1 MPEALARAHHDSVL
15 SGPARSGPRTGHAGF
30 AAATFRRLRSLP
42 ARGYAGAALAA
53 VLTEIVVNALTLQH
67 ERHPAPF
74 FAARPQALGAPPSSA
89 APPLQAA
96 RADGST
102 IVAVLPPARPA
113 DLGGVDAIG
122 DILRADSSPEG
133 IEPASNPG
141 GVDAIGD
148 ILRADSGKDAQKQ
161 VLAAQNALIKLGYSL
176 KADGSPGA
184 ATSAAL
190 RDFERSRSLPLS
202 TEITPRLLKLLT
214 AAASASGH

>member
-1 MPEALARAHHDSVL
+1 MPEALARARRDAVFSEPRRP
-15 SGPARSGPRTGHAGF
+15 GRSGERAGF
-30 AAATFRRLRSLP
+30 LAATWRRLRATP

-53 VLTEIVVNALTLQH
+53 VLTEIVVNALILQH

-74 FAARPQALGAPPSSA
+74 FAARPPAVSAPPAA
-89 APPLQAA
+89 APPAA
-96 RADGST
+96 AKADDPT
-102 IVAVLPPARPA
+102 IAAALPPSRPA